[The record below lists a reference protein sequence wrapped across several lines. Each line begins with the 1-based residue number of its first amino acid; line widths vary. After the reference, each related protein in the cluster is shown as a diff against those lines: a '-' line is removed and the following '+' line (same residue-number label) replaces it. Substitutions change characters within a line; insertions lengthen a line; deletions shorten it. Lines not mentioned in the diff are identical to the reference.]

1 MSTTTPH
8 SVHRRVYDCE
18 AFEDGPDRMRVRGH
32 LNDTKPLGLG
42 LADGEPMVIHDMS
55 IELIVTLPSFT
66 IVDVIAQMHVHP
78 YDICPAVLADYRQLI
93 GRSVTRGYSKAVREL
108 FGGPQGCSH
117 LGALLQAMGPVA
129 VQASWG
135 MATLH
140 EPPGAALRTGDGQNQ
155 DGEEEGATHG
165 ANRRDRPDSTPLGHR
180 CPDPVD
186 RQTALE
192 IRQPARPLRLHT
204 CHGCNDSS
212 TLVGVSIRPAR
223 P

>member
-1 MSTTTPH
+1 MPTTPH

-55 IELIVTLPSFT
+55 IELIVTLPDFT

-140 EPPGAALRTGDGQNQ
+140 EPPGAAFQNE
-155 DGEEEGATHG
+155 DGEA
-165 ANRRDRPDSTPLGHR
+165 
-180 CPDPVD
+180 D
-186 RQTALE
+186 RQ
-192 IRQPARPLRLHT
+192 RRLAMNVNT
-204 CHGCNDSS
+204 CHVWAEDGPHMKAVMSGDNSGRPEWLTERLVKLGVDPE
-212 TLVGVSIRPAR
+212 TL
-223 P
+223 

>member
-1 MSTTTPH
+1 MPTTPH

-55 IELIVTLPSFT
+55 IELIVTLPDFT

-140 EPPGAALRTGDGQNQ
+140 EPPGAAFQNE
-155 DGEEEGATHG
+155 DGEA
-165 ANRRDRPDSTPLGHR
+165 
-180 CPDPVD
+180 D
-186 RQTALE
+186 RQ
-192 IRQPARPLRLHT
+192 RRLAMNVNT
-204 CHGCNDSS
+204 CHVWAEDGPHMRAVMSGDNSGRPEWLTERLVKLGVDPE
-212 TLVGVSIRPAR
+212 TL
-223 P
+223 

>member
-1 MSTTTPH
+1 MPTPH

-18 AFEDGPDRMRVRGH
+18 AFEDGPARMRVRGH

-42 LADGEPMVIHDMS
+42 LADGEPMAIHDMS
-55 IELIVTLPSFT
+55 IELIVALPDFT

-93 GRSVTRGYSKAVREL
+93 GRSVTRGYSRAVREL

-140 EPPGAALRTGDGQNQ
+140 EPPGAAFQNE
-155 DGEEEGATHG
+155 DGEA
-165 ANRRDRPDSTPLGHR
+165 
-180 CPDPVD
+180 D
-186 RQTALE
+186 RQ
-192 IRQPARPLRLHT
+192 RRLAMNVNT
-204 CHGCNDSS
+204 CHVWAEDGPHMKAVMAGDNSGRPEWLTERLVKLGVDPD
-212 TLVGVSIRPAR
+212 TL
-223 P
+223 

>member
-42 LADGEPMVIHDMS
+42 LADGEPMVIHDMT
-55 IELIVTLPSFT
+55 IELVVTLPSFT
-66 IVDVIAQMHVHP
+66 IVDVVSHMEVHP

-140 EPPGAALRTGDGQNQ
+140 EPPGAAFQQ
-155 DGEEEGATHG
+155 EDGEA
-165 ANRRDRPDSTPLGHR
+165 
-180 CPDPVD
+180 D
-186 RQTALE
+186 RQ
-192 IRQPARPLRLHT
+192 RRLAMNTNT
-204 CHGCNDSS
+204 CHVWAADGDHMKS
-212 TLVGVSIRPAR
+212 VMAGDDAGRPAWVTER
-223 P
+223 LVKLGVDPDAL

>member
-1 MSTTTPH
+1 MSTSTPH

-55 IELIVTLPSFT
+55 IDLIVTLPDFT
-66 IVDVIAQMHVHP
+66 IVDVIAEMHVHP
-78 YDICPAVLADYRQLI
+78 YDICPSVLADYRQLI

-140 EPPGAALRTGDGQNQ
+140 EPPGATLRSGDGQ
-155 DGEEEGATHG
+155 DEDAEA
-165 ANRRDRPDSTPLGHR
+165 
-180 CPDPVD
+180 D
-186 RQTALE
+186 RQ
-192 IRQPARPLRLHT
+192 RRLAMNVNT
-204 CHGCNDSS
+204 CHVWAEDGPHMKAVMSGDNSGRPEWL
-212 TLVGVSIRPAR
+212 TERLLKLGVDPDAL
-223 P
+223 

>member
-1 MSTTTPH
+1 MSTTPH
-8 SVHRRVYDCE
+8 SIHRRVYNCE

-55 IELIVTLPSFT
+55 IELIVTLPTFT

-135 MATLH
+135 MATLN
-140 EPPGAALRTGDGQNQ
+140 EPPGAAFQNE
-155 DGEEEGATHG
+155 DGEA
-165 ANRRDRPDSTPLGHR
+165 
-180 CPDPVD
+180 D
-186 RQTALE
+186 RQ
-192 IRQPARPLRLHT
+192 RRLAMNVNT
-204 CHGCNDSS
+204 CHVWAEDGPHMKAVMAGDNSGRPEWL
-212 TLVGVSIRPAR
+212 TKRLVKLGVDPDTV
-223 P
+223 